1 MVPTVERGLLPV
13 VFCSMAMTG
22 LRPSMLSTWGFSRMP
37 IKCLAYGESVF
48 I

>member
-13 VFCSMAMTG
+13 VFCSIAMMG
-22 LRPSMLSTWGFSRMP
+22 LKPSMLSTWGFSKMP
-37 IKCLAYGESVF
+37 MKCLAYGERVF